1 MHLIVGLGNPGA
13 EHTRQR
19 HNIGF
24 MAVDAIADAYGA
36 APFQKKYKGELSE
49 ARIEGQKCLLL
60 KPQTY
65 MNKSGISIAAAASF
79 YKIPPEQIILIYDEL
94 DLAFGKLRCKLAGG
108 AGGHNGV
115 RSADAHVGKNTWRIR
130 LGIDH
135 PGHKD
140 RVTGYVLS
148 NFTGDEQ
155 TRVNDWMH
163 DLAKELLTIFSK
175 TDMREGM
182 EALMTNMARLKTNDY
197 ASACSAASPSSFW

>member
-1 MHLIVGLGNPGA
+1 MYLIVGLGNPGA
-13 EHTRQR
+13 EHARQR

-24 MAVDAIADAYGA
+24 MAVDELADAYGA
-36 APFQKKYKGELSE
+36 APFQKKYKGEFSE
-49 ARIEGQKCLLL
+49 IRVEGHKCLLL

-79 YKIPPEQIILIYDEL
+79 YKIPPENIILLYDEL
-94 DLAFGKLRCKLAGG
+94 DLPLGKLRCKQGGG

-115 RSADAHVGKNTWRIR
+115 KSSDAHVGKNTWRIR

-140 RVTGYVLS
+140 RVTGYVLG

-155 TRVNDWMH
+155 TEVGYWMR
-163 DLAKELLTIFSK
+163 DLADEFPAIFKNTQNLT
-175 TDMREGM
+175 EGM
-182 EALMTNMARLKTNDY
+182 EALMTNMARLKQPQEK
-197 ASACSAASPSSFW
+197 S